1 MLYRLKFSLTCLLV
15 IAVLVLFASSLPAS
29 ANSIPRW
36 PQPEWFAQF
45 NTTPAPSPSPVPA
58 PTQPPAA
65 GTGIVLTA
73 QEARMV
79 EMVNQ
84 ERANRGLPPF
94 KVNLTLTKLARM
106 KSQDLLD
113 NNYFAHYSPTYGSA
127 YDMMRREGIR
137 FRYAAENLARH
148 SSLSGA
154 HYSLMASSGHRSKI
168 LGKNYSEIGIGIVRT
183 PRGGVIV
190 TQMFVGY

>member
-1 MLYRLKFSLTCLLV
+1 
-15 IAVLVLFASSLPAS
+15 
-29 ANSIPRW
+29 
-36 PQPEWFAQF
+36 
-45 NTTPAPSPSPVPA
+45 
-58 PTQPPAA
+58 
-65 GTGIVLTA
+65 
-73 QEARMV
+73 MV

-84 ERANRGLPPF
+84 ERAERGLPPF

-113 NNYFAHYSPTYGSA
+113 NNYFAHYSPAYGSA
-127 YDMMRREGIR
+127 YDMMRREGIK
-137 FRYAAENLARH
+137 FRYAAENLAKH
-148 SSLSGA
+148 STLSGA

-168 LGKNYSEIGIGIVRT
+168 LGKNYSEIGIGIVKT